1 MTQLDKIVAANDRA
15 DPWADKLV
23 AHVLN
28 SRWTV
33 AYLIAYAVIF
43 MIVGWKLR
51 GL

>member
-1 MTQLDKIVAANDRA
+1 MSQLDKIVEANAKA

-28 SRWTV
+28 SKWTIL
-33 AYLIAYAVIF
+33 YLVAYAVIF